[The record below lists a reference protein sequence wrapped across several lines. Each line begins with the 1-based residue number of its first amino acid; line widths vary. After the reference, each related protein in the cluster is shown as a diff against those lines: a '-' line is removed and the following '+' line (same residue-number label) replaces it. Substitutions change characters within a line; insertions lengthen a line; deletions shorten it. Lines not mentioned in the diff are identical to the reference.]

1 MAKKSLLGHHF
12 NENVIKHICTFFNA
26 YLWKYQWQN
35 VCTFI
40 THGKGKVYS
49 QMKIYAYNGKSNII
63 GAKVRDARR
72 ELGYSQYDLALRLQL
87 ENVIITQKCIS
98 RIENFE
104 RFVADYELRA
114 ISIALKKPVEWFL
127 DTESDGR
134 FN

>member
-1 MAKKSLLGHHF
+1 MCKFKSYNSNLQI
-12 NENVIKHICTFFNA
+12 V
-26 YLWKYQWQN
+26 
-35 VCTFI
+35 VCI
-40 THGKGKVYS
+40 SSQRQGKVYS